1 MPGTFV
7 WLLQGSAEEDL
18 ELGLALAAALH
29 GGGDEGQGR
38 VRRERS
44 HRPQSD
50 GASSTRS
57 SVNARDS
64 TMR

>member
-1 MPGTFV
+1 MHA
-7 WLLQGSAEEDL
+7 QGSAEEDL

-29 GGGDEGQGR
+29 GGGGEGQGR
-38 VRRERS
+38 ARRERL